1 MDQIYCLL
9 DNNENNAHNA
19 QLTDMNDQ
27 QIQFLEMA
35 NELGNQDGEMAT
47 FKMFLQYCPDAIM
60 YLFDRCLM
68 TPNDMQVG
76 LMSDIG

>member
-1 MDQIYCLL
+1 MHPTYCFI

-35 NELGNQDGEMAT
+35 NELGNQDEEMAT
-47 FKMFLQYCPDAIM
+47 FKMFLQYCPDAIT

-68 TPNDMQVG
+68 TPHCMQVG
-76 LMSDIG
+76 SMSNI